1 MISTEILPPFVCG
14 KTCLCLKKGN
24 LVGVDSMLSMQVE
37 SIFPVAHN
45 EEKVKSTSLCFL
57 CQNGRIYV
65 QRRKDK
71 RFR

>member
-1 MISTEILPPFVCG
+1 
-14 KTCLCLKKGN
+14 
-24 LVGVDSMLSMQVE
+24 MLSLPVE

-45 EEKVKSTSLCFL
+45 EEKAKGHFFMFLMFL
-57 CQNGRIYV
+57 CQNERIYV